1 MHTIKN
7 SIMQNI
13 IFRLAILLYLFFV
26 VLKLLSITYFV
37 LFVCHKEANDVI
49 HVVSRAAKA
58 ASRFIQCVGCLKLMT
73 L

>member
-7 SIMQNI
+7 SVMQNI

-49 HVVSRAAKA
+49 VSRAAKS
-58 ASRFIQCVGCLKLMT
+58 ASRFIQSVGCLKLMT